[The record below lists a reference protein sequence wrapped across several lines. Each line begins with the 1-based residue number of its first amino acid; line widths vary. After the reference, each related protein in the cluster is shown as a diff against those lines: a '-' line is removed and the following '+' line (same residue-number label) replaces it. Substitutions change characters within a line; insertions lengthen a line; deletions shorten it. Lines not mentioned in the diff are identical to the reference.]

1 MAEIDEETGKPTKS
15 DSKLALTLS
24 AFVVAAGAVTLRVG
38 GRAALISGLGLD
50 FAAENPELKENMD
63 QFLAYASSLGIGTE
77 ALLFVLA
84 WTIVKVFC
92 FDTGGI
98 VLAFSSGILFGGVIQ
113 GAIFSAFAA
122 TVGSSVAYFLAK
134 IDTPV
139 RKKALE
145 LVEEYPSLRGIEKVV
160 AEDGLKAVLTLRL
173 APLIPVIPIGA
184 YNYIYG
190 VTGVPFFDFAGGIF
204 LGSLKPYLLGT
215 HHSLLHIE
223 FYYSLS
229 LK

>member
-1 MAEIDEETGKPTKS
+1 MSEVDEETGKPTKS

-24 AFVVAAGAVTLRVG
+24 AFVIAAGAVTLRVG
-38 GRAALISGLGLD
+38 GRAALVSGLGLD
-50 FAAENPELKENMD
+50 FATENPELKENMD
-63 QFLAYASSLGIGTE
+63 QFLSYASSLGTGTE
-77 ALLFVLA
+77 ALLFILA

-92 FDTGGI
+92 FDAGGI

-134 IDTPV
+134 VDTPI

-190 VTGVPFFDFAGGIF
+190 VTGVPFVDFAGGIF

-215 HHSLLHIE
+215 IFNHESYL
-223 FYYSLS
+223 F
-229 LK
+229 